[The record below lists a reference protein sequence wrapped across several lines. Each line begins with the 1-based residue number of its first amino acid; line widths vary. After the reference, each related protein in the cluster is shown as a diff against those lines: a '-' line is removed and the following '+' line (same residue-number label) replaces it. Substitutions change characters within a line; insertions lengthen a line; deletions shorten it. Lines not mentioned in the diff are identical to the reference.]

1 MNDLGMQNRRQN
13 VRKNLSSNLIKTT
26 LSTIA
31 TTLLFH
37 TLGTR
42 QLTFG
47 ITALL
52 ETTGATLHRN
62 GCIADGIGDSPHVS
76 ETVYYNYDAGRNV
89 TVQEGKDNFPLMTPI
104 ELSNIFTENSVNLVN
119 IAFFNF
125 NFTPKLEF
133 NLLAFTKTINNY
145 IAYPFTFSSRASLL
159 DSLTASSWSCN
170 PSLDETQ
177 LEVVDA

>member
-31 TTLLFH
+31 TTLLSH

-62 GCIADGIGDSPHVS
+62 GCNADGIGDSPHVS

-89 TVQEGKDNFPLMTPI
+89 TVKEGKTI
-104 ELSNIFTENSVNLVN
+104 SLS
-119 IAFFNF
+119 
-125 NFTPKLEF
+125 
-133 NLLAFTKTINNY
+133 
-145 IAYPFTFSSRASLL
+145 
-159 DSLTASSWSCN
+159 
-170 PSLDETQ
+170 
-177 LEVVDA
+177 